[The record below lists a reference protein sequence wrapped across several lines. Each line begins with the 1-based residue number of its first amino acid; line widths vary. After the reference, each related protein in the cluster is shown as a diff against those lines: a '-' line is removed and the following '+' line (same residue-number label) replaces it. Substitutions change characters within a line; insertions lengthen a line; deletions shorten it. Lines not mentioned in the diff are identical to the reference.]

1 MPLLYSSIA
10 FQPVRLC
17 SLWVILF
24 CKAVGYFYMSTFK
37 INNKI
42 QRVRHTWGRDEIKT
56 WDIQK
61 EGGVERAL
69 KKGRVCDNRFNRNVV
84 TLALPPPPLSLVWFP
99 FLPLFS
105 ILVNFLT
112 THLPLFMVSHPPPL
126 VYGAP
131 PTSPFISPISWAR
144 SLDSPLLYFR
154 SYLHERYLEYS
165 K

>member
-1 MPLLYSSIA
+1 
-10 FQPVRLC
+10 
-17 SLWVILF
+17 
-24 CKAVGYFYMSTFK
+24 MSTFK

-84 TLALPPPPLSLVWFP
+84 TLALPPPLSLSSIVP
-99 FLPLFS
+99 IPLM
-105 ILVNFLT
+105 
-112 THLPLFMVSHPPPL
+112 P
-126 VYGAP
+126 G
-131 PTSPFISPISWAR
+131 
-144 SLDSPLLYFR
+144 
-154 SYLHERYLEYS
+154 